1 MSNLQATIRS
11 LASYSVTSS
20 ECLER
25 ANRLLFNSTD
35 AKTFISLFFGILDT
49 RKNTLCYANAGQN
62 LPIHFSP
69 DKKPTP
75 LKNHGLV
82 LGTKEEVSYQAEE
95 ISIKSGD
102 RLLIY
107 SDGIPE
113 AMNEQKEEY
122 GDEKIVEIVKQS
134 DDQSSEDLIYKITA
148 ALNSHFGTASQNDD
162 MTMVLLSRRRS
173 EKNNH
178 RDTTPVGG
186 QAKKAQSTQRLNN

>member
-11 LASYSVTSS
+11 LASHSVTSS

-62 LPIHFSP
+62 LPILFSQ
-69 DKKPTP
+69 DKEPVP
-75 LKNHGLV
+75 QKNHGLV
-82 LGTKEEVSYQAEE
+82 LGTKQDVSYQAEE

-113 AMNEQKEEY
+113 AMNEDKEEF
-122 GDEKIVEIVKQS
+122 GDGNLMKIVQQNNGKSANVLIEKIN
-134 DDQSSEDLIYKITA
+134 A
-148 ALNSHFGTASQNDD
+148 ALNSHFGTVSQNDD
-162 MTMVLLSRRRS
+162 MTIVLLSR
-173 EKNNH
+173 EN
-178 RDTTPVGG
+178 
-186 QAKKAQSTQRLNN
+186 